1 MANPVRLGLLFVLT
15 CALIFAAYPLALTA
29 QTVLDRELGDAL
41 LLRELKYG
49 SQRALAGELVR
60 AWVASLPWVL
70 VAWLLLSALHGTL
83 GRAYGPV
90 ALIACAAAVLAAVAV
105 PMLPSLLVSLLIVC
119 AALEA
124 GARALFARKWSL

>member
-1 MANPVRLGLLFVLT
+1 MAHPVRLGLVFVLT

-49 SQRALAGELVR
+49 SQRALANELVR
-60 AWVASLPWVL
+60 AWLTSLPWVL
-70 VAWLLLSALHGTL
+70 ATWLLLSALHGAL
-83 GRAYGPV
+83 GRVYGPI
-90 ALIACAAAVLAAVAV
+90 ALGACAVAV
-105 PMLPSLLVSLLIVC
+105 VAAIAAPTVPSLLVSLLVVC

-124 GARALFARKWSL
+124 GAHALFDRTRRV